1 MQILFFKRD
10 LRLQDSRPL
19 FESLK
24 RSNIERFGPVLPI
37 YIHEPDQILH
47 PDASRQHQMFIRE
60 TLDELA
66 EDLQGIGGVLLELQG
81 SAPEVLAR
89 IHEARRIG
97 KVWAHRETTNQ
108 AGFARDNAVR
118 QFLSSNQIPFDETP
132 QNGIARGSEPRQS
145 FPDYFDASVR
155 NHTIRDP
162 RGVDLSGRFAE
173 FPLSAVDPANI
184 PVARGDDKPL
194 RARGGRKAAESLM
207 DQFFRVERMLSY
219 PRRLSSPNSAFDH
232 CSRLSPYLAYG
243 VISDKEILQAVD
255 LAATAA
261 HSAMSHAE
269 FHRFESAARF
279 YLERLGW
286 RRNYMQSLEDRPE
299 LETECLVSAFNGMR
313 PQDYDP
319 ELMTRFAE
327 GKTGFPFVDALMRCL
342 TATGHVHMRGRATLA
357 SFATM
362 NLFLPVFSG
371 YQDGVA
377 RLLAREF
384 IDWEP
389 AVHFPILQLISGT
402 TTFERMMVYDPIKQG
417 FDHDP
422 NGEFVRRWVPELA
435 DLQGSEALQAER
447 TTAHLS
453 DVGMAQGCQ
462 PYPAPMVDA
471 KTSAKAAKDRIK
483 LVRDNAPLTGPES
496 SKPVIVDQPSLF

>member
-1 MQILFFKRD
+1 
-10 LRLQDSRPL
+10 
-19 FESLK
+19 
-24 RSNIERFGPVLPI
+24 
-37 YIHEPDQILH
+37 
-47 PDASRQHQMFIRE
+47 
-60 TLDELA
+60 
-66 EDLQGIGGVLLELQG
+66 
-81 SAPEVLAR
+81 
-89 IHEARRIG
+89 
-97 KVWAHRETTNQ
+97 
-108 AGFARDNAVR
+108 
-118 QFLSSNQIPFDETP
+118 
-132 QNGIARGSEPRQS
+132 
-145 FPDYFDASVR
+145 
-155 NHTIRDP
+155 
-162 RGVDLSGRFAE
+162 
-173 FPLSAVDPANI
+173 
-184 PVARGDDKPL
+184 
-194 RARGGRKAAESLM
+194 
-207 DQFFRVERMLSY
+207 
-219 PRRLSSPNSAFDH
+219 
-232 CSRLSPYLAYG
+232 
-243 VISDKEILQAVD
+243 
-255 LAATAA
+255 
-261 HSAMSHAE
+261 
-269 FHRFESAARF
+269 
-279 YLERLGW
+279 
-286 RRNYMQSLEDRPE
+286 MQSLEDRPE

-327 GKTGFPFVDALMRCL
+327 GRTGFPFVDALMRCL